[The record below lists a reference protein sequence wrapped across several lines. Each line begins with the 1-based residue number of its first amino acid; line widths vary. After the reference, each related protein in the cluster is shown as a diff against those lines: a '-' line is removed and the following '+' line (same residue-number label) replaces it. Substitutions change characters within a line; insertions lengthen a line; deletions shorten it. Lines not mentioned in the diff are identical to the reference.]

1 MPGAAT
7 GAASRPTF
15 SLPNSRPGAQF
26 DWGKKARPPEI
37 MIRNSTHPDAT
48 NEHSRERT
56 SQYFVRRTD
65 ITDRDQLIR
74 LIAMMENVPDAKAR
88 YEWLYASNPHGFAQS
103 WIAVEQETGRAL
115 GCTSFFPRKVLIDG
129 VVHVAALGGDAI
141 VEPSARRRGIAKA
154 LHRAS
159 MATYHQGDA
168 EFMYGPPYDANLQ
181 ALIKAG
187 AHFVGR
193 LENCVRIL
201 SMPALHRIPAY
212 YRAARPTSRD
222 LTKLLNHL
230 PRMLLSRFSAPD
242 GSAVPV
248 TLVPVER
255 FDSEFERLFDQ
266 CATGY
271 RVLGVRD
278 SEYLNWRYLA
288 APRRRQIPYAARS
301 SGKLIGMAALEVF
314 RDRAEIIDLFTFPQE
329 AYLDGVL
336 NALIAKAREKGCCVL
351 TATCMS
357 GSLLSRHL
365 RGRGFRAAQSEGFQ
379 IAMTG
384 GHPAPANLLDPAAWH
399 YTLADGDMDAAVNG
413 P

>member
-1 MPGAAT
+1 VKFARAKH
-7 GAASRPTF
+7 SRP
-15 SLPNSRPGAQF
+15 LA
-26 DWGKKARPPEI
+26 
-37 MIRNSTHPDAT
+37 
-48 NEHSRERT
+48 
-56 SQYFVRRTD
+56 
-65 ITDRDQLIR
+65 
-74 LIAMMENVPDAKAR
+74 
-88 YEWLYASNPHGFAQS
+88 
-103 WIAVEQETGRAL
+103 
-115 GCTSFFPRKVLIDG
+115 
-129 VVHVAALGGDAI
+129 
-141 VEPSARRRGIAKA
+141 SARWSIFRTCRYWSWGSTIGRSRTPSRFRR
-154 LHRAS
+154 S
-159 MATYHQGDA
+159 D
-168 EFMYGPPYDANLQ
+168 
-181 ALIKAG
+181 
-187 AHFVGR
+187 
-193 LENCVRIL
+193 
-201 SMPALHRIPAY
+201 Y
-212 YRAARPTSRD
+212 YFR
-222 LTKLLNHL
+222 
-230 PRMLLSRFSAPD
+230 LSRFSAPD

-365 RGRGFRAAQSEGFQ
+365 RGLDRLSGLRRHSRHAAFG
-379 IAMTG
+379 AG
-384 GHPAPANLLDPAAWH
+384 AA
-399 YTLADGDMDAAVNG
+399 AG
-413 P
+413 